1 MAINVGRDGTTRELY
16 PDTKY
21 LKGIDEYLLFNIKS
35 ITYSVYF
42 RFLPYDIKITES
54 LTPEW
59 NKETVIGRMDPIST
73 FKRMGRTMNAS
84 FKIKARYGYKTPE
97 ITNLLGANDASYT
110 NGTLPVDELLH
121 AVDHLK
127 RTLYPRYNKDQVMV
141 SPPLFRIKYGNL
153 IHAGEETMG
162 AINDGVLCTI
172 DSFSANPIFGPN
184 SVMVKTNQ
192 GSTNY
197 GGIGEKS
204 VGFYPNGFDM
214 NIGFT
219 VFNEKLADQP
229 ETNNGL
235 GILNQKYF
243 YDFVESIHDIT
254 KEKPT
259 FDDWFSDP
267 PNPVGAETDEEGQAT
282 RNGALSGEPR

>member
-1 MAINVGRDGTTRELY
+1 MAKNTGKGGTTREYY
-16 PDTKY
+16 PDLKY

-35 ITYSVYF
+35 ITYGVYF
-42 RFLPYDIKITES
+42 RFLPYDVKITES

-73 FKRMGRTMNAS
+73 FKRMGRTMNAT
-84 FKIKARYGYKTPE
+84 FKIKARYGDK
-97 ITNLLGANDASYT
+97 INSNFNAG
-110 NGTLPVDELLH
+110 LPVDELLH

-127 RTLYPRYNKDQVMV
+127 RVLYPRYDKDQVMV

-153 IHAGEETMG
+153 IHAGVDTMG
-162 AINDGVLCTI
+162 AVSDGVLCTI
-172 DSFSANPIFGPN
+172 DSFSANPIFSPN

-197 GGIGEKS
+197 GGIGDKS

-219 VFNEKLADQP
+219 IFNEKLADQP
-229 ETNNGL
+229 ADQPQTSNGY
-235 GILNQKYF
+235 GILNEKYF
-243 YDFVESIHDIT
+243 YDFVESIHNQEVSTVDN
-254 KEKPT
+254 
-259 FDDWFSDP
+259 WFTDT
-267 PNPVGAETDEEGQAT
+267 PNKVGAETNEEEQA
-282 RNGALSGEPR
+282 NQSKVMAGGSQ

>member
-1 MAINVGRDGTTRELY
+1 MARDIGRGGTIREYY
-16 PDTKY
+16 PDIKY

-84 FKIKARYGYKTPE
+84 FKIKARYGDKIE
-97 ITNLLGANDASYT
+97 NNSNS
-110 NGTLPVDELLH
+110 NGLLPVDELLH
-121 AVDHLK
+121 TVDHLK
-127 RTLYPRYNKDQVMV
+127 RVLYPRYDANQIMV

-153 IHAGEETMG
+153 IHAGENTMG
-162 AINDGVLCTI
+162 ATSDGVLCTI
-172 DSFSANPIFGPN
+172 DSFSANPIFSPN

-197 GGIGEKS
+197 GGIGGKS

-219 VFNEKLADQP
+219 VYNEKLSDQP

-243 YDFVESIHDIT
+243 YDFVESIHNSD

-259 FDDWFSDP
+259 VDNWFTDP
-267 PNPVGAETDEEGQAT
+267 QNPVRPEVDEETQA
-282 RNGALSGEPR
+282 NEGKVLAGDKL

>member
-1 MAINVGRDGTTRELY
+1 MAINTGKDGTTREIY
-16 PDTKY
+16 PDIKY

-42 RFLPYDIKITES
+42 RFLPYDVKITES

-73 FKRMGRTMNAS
+73 FKRMGRTMTAT
-84 FKIKARYGYKTPE
+84 FKIKARYGDKTPD
-97 ITNLLGANDASYT
+97 ISNTTGSRPMDAA
-110 NGTLPVDELLH
+110 LPVDELLH

-127 RTLYPRYNKDQVMV
+127 RVLYPRYDKNQVMV

-153 IHAGEETMG
+153 IHAGEGTMG
-162 AINDGVLCTI
+162 AQSDGVLCTI
-172 DSFSANPIFGPN
+172 DSFSANPIFSPN

-192 GSTNY
+192 GRTEY
-197 GGIGEKS
+197 GGIGDKS
-204 VGFYPNGFDM
+204 VGFYPNGFDI

-229 ETNNGL
+229 ETSDGY

-243 YDFVESIHDIT
+243 YDFIESIHDKE

-267 PNPVGAETDEEGQAT
+267 PNPIGAESTEEEKAT
-282 RNGALSGEPR
+282 RDGALRERGGN